1 MLSGFIPIWEL
12 QYDLVKVTVVWI
24 IHVNL
29 WNNYFYHFVYY
40 FCSLWQQTQTS
51 SAMITSLFQWLPSC
65 VINQPCTQLRRA
77 GRLTPNK
84 TASKR
89 RNRSY
94 SIVKRYT
101 VLIDND
107 SNSYELSANH
117 LRIRWTEFYL
127 LTNLMQDSTDS
138 FPQFG
143 QCQIKKVGVNK
154 E

>member
-1 MLSGFIPIWEL
+1 M
-12 QYDLVKVTVVWI
+12 
-24 IHVNL
+24 
-29 WNNYFYHFVYY
+29 YY

-117 LRIRWTEFYL
+117 LKIRWTEFYL
-127 LTNLMQDSTDS
+127 LTNVMQDSSDS
-138 FPQFG
+138 FPQFD